1 MMKRLEDE
9 DILELYLKGLTN
21 REIADALGATQP
33 AIHYRLVRL
42 GLANNCRKDLTADPV
57 QVRILHGMGLTSIG
71 IAHLLKVNA
80 TIVQMHLND
89 MGLEDNC
96 VKLREISNQ

>member
-1 MMKRLEDE
+1 MMRRLEDE

-21 REIADALGATQP
+21 RLT
-33 AIHYRLVRL
+33 
-42 GLANNCRKDLTADPV
+42 NNCQKDLAADPE

-80 TIVQMHLND
+80 AVVQMYLKD

-96 VKLREISNQ
+96 VKLREIFNQ